1 LTVSTG
7 RSSSKNPKMVLVIGA
22 GGHAKVVVD
31 LLFESNLGNS
41 VAGAIDKF
49 QTTIGNPL
57 GKTRII
63 ADDSMLT
70 TFIPDDYQF
79 IVAIGDNLQRSTLF
93 NEYKRLGFTAIS
105 SIHPKS
111 VISDLTSVGEGT
123 AIMAGA
129 VINCDSKIGDN
140 VIINTNATVDHDVTI
155 ASHAHIAPGSHLAGN
170 ISVGEGA
177 LIGTGA
183 TILPGTKIGAWAVV
197 GAGSTVTRD
206 VLPHCTVWG
215 VPAKPQS

>member
-1 LTVSTG
+1 
-7 RSSSKNPKMVLVIGA
+7 MVLVIGA

-140 VIINTNATVDHDVTI
+140 VII
-155 ASHAHIAPGSHLAGN
+155 
-170 ISVGEGA
+170 
-177 LIGTGA
+177 
-183 TILPGTKIGAWAVV
+183 
-197 GAGSTVTRD
+197 
-206 VLPHCTVWG
+206 
-215 VPAKPQS
+215 